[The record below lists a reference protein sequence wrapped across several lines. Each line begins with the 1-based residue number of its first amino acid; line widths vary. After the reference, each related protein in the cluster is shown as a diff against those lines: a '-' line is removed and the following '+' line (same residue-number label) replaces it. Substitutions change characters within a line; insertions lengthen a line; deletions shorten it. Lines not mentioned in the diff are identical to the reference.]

1 MAINYQVITDG
12 LDLIDPYHTESEEGT
27 APLSLLKGSPTWENP
42 RLKAGISF
50 LDYIQTPSSG

>member
-42 RLKAGISF
+42 
-50 LDYIQTPSSG
+50 